1 MDDVHLTFIQCITI
15 QKKSAAYHSPLD
27 GTSQP
32 ALGGRKFALLVWE
45 HFLNSLETSL
55 AGMKM
60 YIPVKLLLPWPS
72 RSIIWNFFQF
82 SSLVLSLQIQYPHP
96 NPNPLLPGYLG
107 EDQSHHPLFHPQ
119 QHKLQKAVILT
130 HQLA

>member
-1 MDDVHLTFIQCITI
+1 MDGVRLTFVQCITI
-15 QKKSAAYHSPLD
+15 QKKSTAYHSPLN

-32 ALGGRKFALLVWE
+32 ALSERKFVLLVWE

-55 AGMKM
+55 ASMKM

-72 RSIIWNFFQF
+72 RSIIWNSFQF
-82 SSLVLSLQIQYPHP
+82 SSLVLSLQIQCPHP
-96 NPNPLLPGYLG
+96 NPNPLLLSHLG
-107 EDQSHHPLFHPQ
+107 EDQSHYLLFHPQ
-119 QHKLQKAVILT
+119 QYKPQKAVILT